1 MGEKNLKASKVIRDP
16 IIEAHRYLQN
26 AKRMLREVPIEY
38 GAYQDP
44 KYSGMA
50 AETAYLAALKAIDHY
65 LIQKKNFTKD
75 KLPKSYEGYQNI
87 IDKHIPL
94 NGKLSHALHVA
105 WQNLHV
111 FAHYR
116 EGVGKELIREGIE
129 NVQRVIKMM
138 DV

>member
-1 MGEKNLKASKVIRDP
+1 MKKKNVRISKVIRDP
-16 IIEAHRYLQN
+16 ITEAHRYLQN
-26 AKRMLREVPIEY
+26 AKLMLAEVSVEY

-50 AETAYLAALKAIDHY
+50 AETAYLAALKAVDHY
-65 LIQKKNFTKD
+65 LIRKKNFTAD
-75 KLPKSYEGYQNI
+75 KLPKSYEGYQNAI
-87 IDKHIPL
+87 EKYIPL
-94 NGKLSHALHVA
+94 NGKLSYALHIA

-116 EGVGKELIREGIE
+116 DGVDKNLIKSGIE
-129 NVQRVIKMM
+129 NVERVIKMM